1 MYQRGARVN
10 VFACQRGLLPTCLRA
25 NGPKAYKLIIFTWQ
39 NVNKGT
45 NVSFAVPMFANVL
58 KEVVMIQAF
67 LLLNATR
74 NFYTSLSK
82 EKYYIIL
89 DILVLHICI

>member
-1 MYQRGARVN
+1 
-10 VFACQRGLLPTCLRA
+10 
-25 NGPKAYKLIIFTWQ
+25 
-39 NVNKGT
+39 
-45 NVSFAVPMFANVL
+45 MFANVL
-58 KEVVMIQAF
+58 KDVVMIQAF